1 MMNYRHIRKIISIV
15 VIAAFL
21 SQMNICL
28 LAQSEGEIVRQF
40 QRAKDRYLNG
50 QYVNAKIRIERIIS
64 IIIEKDIPRS
74 DILGGC
80 YLLLGAIYEKE
91 DKNILAE
98 ENYQKAKETYGI
110 MLVEGVDL
118 DSLPLYRKVVKGER
132 ESSQGTIEKEG
143 EKKKKKFPWLLV
155 VGGVV
160 VVGVLVYFLFL
171 KPKRKTLTVNLGEG
185 VEGEPASGTYE
196 YRKGEVVGYNYRAQD
211 GYSQLSVLLD
221 GAETSPQG
229 TVTMNSNHRLS
240 ATATP
245 NVVNFVTD
253 RDSVDVAEGSTAAF
267 NVKLSAQP
275 QSEINVTVSH
285 IEGDSDISVLA
296 GNNLI
301 FTPTNW
307 DTYQT
312 VTLQAAED
320 ADAEN
325 GEATIRVSAP
335 EMIAKDII
343 AVEIDN
349 DNLRF
354 EIDINDRISIGEG
367 GTASFRVKLSA
378 EPSANVIAEVSR
390 FSGDNDIK
398 VQAPR
403 TLTFT
408 PNDWNEYQRVTVEAA
423 QDPDTING
431 SAVIRISAPGVA
443 NKDIAATEID
453 DDVLQFVTDAD
464 EPLEIEE
471 GGTAS
476 FQIKLSANPSANVT
490 VSVSRTGGDTDIT
503 VQSGSTLT
511 FTSADWDTFQAVTLA
526 AAQDD
531 DTQSSTATIGISAP
545 GIANREI
552 EAKEIDDDGLQF
564 VTDVDEVT
572 VPEEQTASFQVKLSA
587 QPASDVTAIVA
598 RTNGDS
604 DINVVSSENL
614 TFTPGNWDSYQSI
627 TLQALKD
634 EDDVDGQATIGIGA
648 VGLPIK
654 SVTITAHE
662 QDNGR
667 GEPPEVS
674 ISEPLN
680 EETVYDDVI
689 IKAVAADDF
698 GIKMVE
704 FYVDDLLMETD
715 TVFPY
720 RYVWPTKEVTIG
732 PHQLKVVAY
741 DFIDQTGENEISVTV
756 EDSLPTVEITPPGQ
770 TPLSGTVTI
779 NVQAG
784 DYRGVQ
790 SIQIFIDDDPLTSWD
805 NGPQPEVDF
814 SFQLD
819 TTAFGNGNHTIK
831 AVAIDTSDQESE
843 PAEIAVIIEN

>member
-1 MMNYRHIRKIISIV
+1 
-15 VIAAFL
+15 
-21 SQMNICL
+21 
-28 LAQSEGEIVRQF
+28 
-40 QRAKDRYLNG
+40 
-50 QYVNAKIRIERIIS
+50 VNAKTRIERIIN
-64 IIIEKDIPRS
+64 IIIEKNIPRS

-132 ESSQGTIEKEG
+132 EPSQGTIEKEG

-155 VGGVV
+155 VGGAV

-171 KPKRKTLTVNLGEG
+171 KPKKKTLTVNLEEG
-185 VEGEPASGTYE
+185 VEGDPPSGTYE
-196 YRKGEVVGYNYRAQD
+196 HKKGEVVSYSCQLQD

-221 GAETSPQG
+221 GVETGSQG
-229 TVTMNSNHRLS
+229 TVTMNSNHRLT

-253 RDSVDVAEGSTAAF
+253 RDRVDVGEGSTAAF

-275 QSEINVTVSH
+275 QSEINVTVSFLD
-285 IEGDSDISVLA
+285 GDGDISVLA
-296 GNNLI
+296 GTSLI

-320 ADAEN
+320 PDAEN
-325 GEATIRVSAP
+325 GETTIRISAAGIT
-335 EMIAKDII
+335 EKDII
-343 AVEIDN
+343 AAEIDN

-354 EIDINDRISIGEG
+354 ELDINNRLSIGEG
-367 GTASFRVKLSA
+367 DTASFRVRLSA
-378 EPSANVIAEVSR
+378 KPSSNVTAAVGR
-390 FSGDNDIK
+390 VSGDRDIT
-398 VQAPR
+398 VQSPGS
-403 TLTFT
+403 LTFT
-408 PNDWNEYQRVTVEAA
+408 PTDWNIYRKVTVQAA

-431 SAVIRISAPGVA
+431 SAVIRISAPDVA
-443 NKDIAATEID
+443 NKDITVTEID
-453 DDVLQFVTDAD
+453 DDVLQLVIEAD
-464 EPLEIEE
+464 EPIEIEE

-476 FQIKLSANPSANVT
+476 FQIRLSASPSANVT
-490 VSVSRTGGDTDIT
+490 VSVSHTGGDTDIT

-511 FTSADWDTFQAVTLA
+511 FTPADWNTFQTVILA

-531 DTQSSTATIGISAP
+531 DTQSSPATIGISAT
-545 GIANREI
+545 GLAVRTI

-572 VPEEQTASFQVKLSA
+572 VLEEQTASFQVQLSA
-587 QPASDVTAIVA
+587 QPSSDVTVLVTHIG
-598 RTNGDS
+598 GDS
-604 DINVVSSENL
+604 DIIVVSSSTL
-614 TFTPGNWDSYQSI
+614 TFTPANWNTYQTV
-627 TLQALKD
+627 TLQAVKD
-634 EDDVDGQATIGIGA
+634 EDDLDGEATIGIGA
-648 VGLPIK
+648 TGLPVK
-654 SVTITAHE
+654 TIPVYE
-662 QDNGR
+662 QDTGR

-674 ISEPLN
+674 ISEPQN
-680 EETVYDDVI
+680 EETVSDDVT

-704 FYVDDLLMETD
+704 FYIDDILVETD

-720 RYVWPTKEVTIG
+720 RYVWPTKEVTTG
-732 PHQLKVVAY
+732 PHQLKVIAY
-741 DFIDQTGENEISVTV
+741 DIIDQTDEDEVSVTV
-756 EDSLPTVEITPPGQ
+756 EDGLPTVEITPPNQ

-779 NVQAG
+779 TVNAG

-790 SIQIFIDDDPLTSWD
+790 SIQIFVDDVLLTSWD
-805 NGPQPEVDF
+805 NGPQTAVDF
-814 SFQLD
+814 NFQLD
-819 TTAFGNGNHTIK
+819 TTAYTNGNHTIK
-831 AVAIDTSDQESE
+831 AVALDTADQESE
-843 PAEIAVIIEN
+843 PAEITVVIEN

>member
-1 MMNYRHIRKIISIV
+1 MNYRHIRKIISIV

-28 LAQSEGEIVRQF
+28 LAQSEGELVRQF
-40 QRAKDRYLNG
+40 QKAKDRYLNG
-50 QYVNAKIRIERIIS
+50 QYVNAKTRIERIIS

-118 DSLPLYRKVVKGER
+118 DSLPMYKKVVKGER
-132 ESSQGTIEKEG
+132 EPSQGTIEKEG

-160 VVGVLVYFLFL
+160 VVGVLVYFFVL
-171 KPKRKTLTVNLGEG
+171 KPKKKTLTVNLEEG

-196 YRKGEVVGYNYRAQD
+196 YKKGEVVNYNYRSQN
-211 GYSQLSVLLD
+211 GYSQLNVLLD
-221 GAETSPQG
+221 GVETSPQG

-240 ATATP
+240 ATAAP

-253 RDSVDVAEGSTAAF
+253 RDRVDVGEGSTAAF

-275 QSEINVTVSH
+275 RSEITVTVSLVD
-285 IEGDSDISVLA
+285 GDGDISVLA
-296 GNNLI
+296 GSSLT

-320 ADAEN
+320 PDAEN
-325 GEATIRVSAP
+325 GEATIRISAAG
-335 EMIAKDII
+335 MTAKDII
-343 AVEIDN
+343 AVELDN

-367 GTASFRVKLSA
+367 GTADFRVKLSA
-378 EPSANVIAEVSR
+378 KPSSNVIAEVSR
-390 FSGDNDIK
+390 LSGDNDIK
-398 VQAPR
+398 VQSPR

-408 PNDWNEYQRVTVEAA
+408 PNDWDRYQKVTVEAG
-423 QDPDTING
+423 QDQDTING

-443 NKDIAATEID
+443 NKDITVTEID
-453 DDVLQFVTDAD
+453 DDVLQFVIDAD
-464 EPLEIEE
+464 EPVEIEE

-511 FTSADWDTFQAVTLA
+511 FTPADWDTFQTVTLA

-545 GIANREI
+545 GLADREI
-552 EAKEIDDDGLQF
+552 QAKEIDDDGLQF
-564 VTDVDEVT
+564 VTDADEVT

-587 QPASDVTAIVA
+587 QPSSDVTAFVGRA
-598 RTNGDS
+598 TGDS
-604 DINVVSSENL
+604 DINVVAGSSL
-614 TFTPGNWDSYQSI
+614 TFNPGNWNSYQTV
-627 TLQALKD
+627 TLQAGKD
-634 EDDVDGQATIGIGA
+634 EDDVDGQAAIAVAATGIP
-648 VGLPIK
+648 VK
-654 SVTITAHE
+654 TITAYE

-680 EETVYDDVI
+680 EESVYDDVI

-704 FYVDDLLMETD
+704 FYIDDILMETD

-756 EDSLPTVEITPPGQ
+756 EDSLPTVGITPPGQ
-770 TPLSGTVTI
+770 TPLKGTVTI
-779 NVQAG
+779 NVQAE

-790 SIQIFIDDDPLTSWD
+790 SIQIFIDNNLLTSWN
-805 NGPQPEVDF
+805 NGPQTGVDF
-814 SFQLD
+814 DFQLD
-819 TTAFGNGNHTIK
+819 TTAYNNGNHTIK

-843 PAEIAVIIEN
+843 PAEITVVIEN